1 MSLPCV
7 PRNGHNVRV
16 TSAMFPSLGTQEKEV
31 LPGWLENLRR
41 KWQEEA
47 RKPWQARSPGPRRG
61 SALLLPLFLICF
73 FSGAMRHVESAR
85 EFTLINQCKT
95 EVWPAVTP
103 GESFGGGG
111 YALRAGDSVV
121 FTAPVGWS
129 GRVWGRT
136 GCTFDSA
143 GNGTCET
150 GGCGT
155 SLQCESASGAAPATL
170 AEFTLAATDYYDVSL
185 VDGFNLPVVV
195 TPTPTSANWTGCAPA
210 GCDGD
215 LRRGCPSELA
225 VKGDGGK
232 VVACRSA
239 CDVFGTDQYC
249 CRGQYAN
256 PVACQPTF
264 YSKKFKA
271 ACPAAY
277 SYAYDDPSSIF
288 TCAQSPDYTITF
300 CSSNMKQSVCSYR
313 DSRLVCSGSGRSTSS
328 PLMLVMLLLLCSF
341 LSLQSASPV

>member
-1 MSLPCV
+1 MA
-7 PRNGHNVRV
+7 GA
-16 TSAMFPSLGTQEKEV
+16 T
-31 LPGWLENLRR
+31 RR
-41 KWQEEA
+41 A
-47 RKPWQARSPGPRRG
+47 
-61 SALLLPLFLICF
+61 
-73 FSGAMRHVESAR
+73 ESAR

-103 GESFGGGG
+103 GQSFRGGG
-111 YALRAGDSVV
+111 YALGPGESVI

-136 GCTFDSA
+136 GCAFDSA

-155 SLQCESASGAAPATL
+155 SLQCASASGAAPATL
-170 AEFTLAATDYYDVSL
+170 AEFTLASTDYYDVSL

-195 TPTPTSANWTGCAPA
+195 TPTPASANWTGCAPA

-239 CDVFGTDQYC
+239 CDVFGSWDRPVLLPRAVRQPGGLPADLLLQEVQGGVP
-249 CRGQYAN
+249 RRLQLRLRRPLLHLHLR
-256 PVACQPTF
+256 PVA
-264 YSKKFKA
+264 
-271 ACPAAY
+271 
-277 SYAYDDPSSIF
+277 
-288 TCAQSPDYTITF
+288 
-300 CSSNMKQSVCSYR
+300 
-313 DSRLVCSGSGRSTSS
+313 RLHHH
-328 PLMLVMLLLLCSF
+328 LLLHQHEAIGVLVPQQPARLQRLRQEHL
-341 LSLQSASPV
+341 LSTNACDAAATLQLPGIAIRIPSVTNQLIKT

>member
-1 MSLPCV
+1 V
-7 PRNGHNVRV
+7 V
-16 TSAMFPSLGTQEKEV
+16 TTESAMG
-31 LPGWLENLRR
+31 
-41 KWQEEA
+41 
-47 RKPWQARSPGPRRG
+47 RSPGPRRG
-61 SALLLPLFLICF
+61 SALLLPLFLLCF
-73 FSGAMRHVESAR
+73 FSVFFYCCDDRGNEAR
-85 EFTLINQCKT
+85 G
-95 EVWPAVTP
+95 VGP
-103 GESFGGGG
+103 GVHAHQPVQDGGVAGGDAGRELRGGG
-111 YALRAGDSVV
+111 YALRAGESVV

-136 GCTFDSA
+136 GCDFDSA

-155 SLQCESASGAAPATL
+155 SLQCASASGAAPATL

-313 DSRLVCSGSGRSTSS
+313 DSRLVCSASRRSTSS
-328 PLMLVMLLLLCSF
+328 ALVLAMLLLLSSF
-341 LSLQSASPV
+341 LALQFASPV

>member
-1 MSLPCV
+1 MYTHTQQLRFFTV
-7 PRNGHNVRV
+7 VAA
-16 TSAMFPSLGTQEKEV
+16 TTESAMG
-31 LPGWLENLRR
+31 
-41 KWQEEA
+41 
-47 RKPWQARSPGPRRG
+47 RSPGPRRG
-61 SALLLPLFLICF
+61 SVLLLPLFLLCF
-73 FSGAMRHVESAR
+73 FSGATRRAESAR

-103 GESFGGGG
+103 GQSFGGGG
-111 YALRAGDSVV
+111 YALGPGESVV

-136 GCTFDSA
+136 GCAFDSA

-155 SLQCESASGAAPATL
+155 SLQCASASGTAPATL
-170 AEFTLAATDYYDVSL
+170 AEFTLASTDYYDVSL

-195 TPTPTSANWTGCAPA
+195 TPTPASANWTGCAPA

-239 CDVFGTDQYC
+239 CDVFGSWD
-249 CRGQYAN
+249 R
-256 PVACQPTF
+256 PVLLPRA
-264 YSKKFKA
+264 
-271 ACPAAY
+271 
-277 SYAYDDPSSIF
+277 
-288 TCAQSPDYTITF
+288 SPDYTITF
-300 CSSNMKQSVCSYR
+300 CSTNMKQSVCSYR
-313 DSRLVCSGSGRSTSS
+313 NSRLVCSGYGRSISS
-328 PLMLVMLLLLCSF
+328 PLMLVMLLLLSSF
-341 LSLQSASPV
+341 LALQFASPV